1 MEEFKLNK
9 KLQDV
14 LDKNEISIIGEY
26 YDDEN
31 DSVSLD
37 LHFNSNAGEDFVFC
51 LSNIRDDS
59 DFINE
64 FKCYADNI
72 DCQAYASMW
81 VESIEIPINDTK
93 AIKEFLQNVSCE
105 LFGEERDKD
114 NLAVEITLS
123 KDELNTLAA
132 LSNIDDSHNAEA
144 IAKAIHGLIG
154 QFQSDKSQQNKENEE
169 EIKEWLHNA
178 LSELTDG
185 EMTITI
191 ESNRYDEFLSS
202 NTLLLAFNEYQELVL
217 NNVND
222 YYPTFRDYLEN
233 VVCNDDLYDA
243 INCEEDYLYSK
254 LIAKAESESS
264 EIKEFC
270 ENFVESNGMY
280 ALLSEIGYEGIKV
293 NLDSLLSNDYH
304 INLMFATEQEQ
315 NFDMSSISSS
325 FLYHDDIGKSLLET
339 SKEFEETTDNA
350 LTYLIHQQG
359 YKLSDAYK
367 SYYAG
372 KESKSK
378 FIESV
383 VDEINNTSY
392 SMNELTVLTTSSG
405 AELLDLLDNIAHSR
419 DYLCFSKETEIG
431 LFNEWQGA
439 GSALEIQLEK
449 PFVIPASMV
458 RNLQF
463 DCSGRDDFINKKS
476 NYGYTVDDVYGLIG
490 SVWTQ
495 GNVSITKE
503 EPQLT
508 KEDMKDTQTRIKNH
522 IVHEKENKQPKVPER
537 E

>member
-37 LHFNSNAGEDFVFC
+37 LHLNSDAGEDFVFC

-64 FKCYADNI
+64 FKRYADNI
-72 DCQAYASMW
+72 DCQAHASMW
-81 VESIEIPINDTK
+81 IENIEIKINDTK

-105 LFGEERDKD
+105 LLGEEPSKN
-114 NLAVEITLS
+114 NLTVEITLS
-123 KDELNTLAA
+123 EEELNKLAA
-132 LSNIDDSHNAEA
+132 FGNIDDSYDAEM
-144 IAKAIHGLIG
+144 IAETIHGLIEKLP
-154 QFQSDKSQQNKENEE
+154 SDKSLSDKENEE
-169 EIKEWLHNA
+169 KIKEWLHNA
-178 LSELTDG
+178 LSELTNG

-191 ESNRYDEFLSS
+191 ESNRYDDFLSS
-202 NTLLLAFNEYQELVL
+202 NTLLSAFNEYQELVQ

-243 INCEEDYLYSK
+243 INCDEAYLYSK
-254 LIAKAESESS
+254 LIAKAEAESS

-270 ENFVESNGMY
+270 ENFVENNDKY

-293 NLDSLLSNDYH
+293 NLDSLLKNDYH
-304 INLMFATEQEQ
+304 INLMFATESEQ
-315 NFDMSSISSS
+315 NFDMTSISSS
-325 FLYHDDIGKSLLET
+325 FFYCDDLEYLF
-339 SKEFEETTDNA
+339 SKTAMEFEKITDNA

-372 KESKSK
+372 KESKSE
-378 FIESV
+378 FIQSV
-383 VDEINNTSY
+383 VNEINSTSY
-392 SMNELTVLTTSSG
+392 SMNELTALTTSSG
-405 AELLDLLDNIAHSR
+405 AELLDLLDDIAHR
-419 DYLCFSKETEIG
+419 RGFICLSKETEMG

-449 PFVIPASMV
+449 PFVIPTSMV

-463 DCSGRDDFINKKS
+463 DCSGRDDFVNKKN

-495 GNVSITKE
+495 GNVSVTNE
-503 EPQLT
+503 EPTLT
-508 KEDMKDTQTRIKNH
+508 KEDMKDTQAWLKNH
-522 IVHEKENKQPKVPER
+522 YIHEKESKQSEFPEK